1 MQWNKP
7 LGLLVF
13 GLLSFS
19 GLAADFKG
27 QAFSLCVQPTYSNTF
42 VQFKSNTFTAR
53 FKDSILNNTQG
64 RTGLNLAL
72 MWSFKMR
79 SKTRFQTG
87 LMFQNLGFSVQKDN
101 LHFLDTIH
109 SRIGIMSDLSQTGPN
124 YVDFRYRYFQ
134 LALPIAFEQS
144 VYNKKSTQISWVYGG
159 AIGIMYKHL
168 IKAVLHGFSARG
180 NQKVF
185 TFDNPEEG
193 AVRMDVQFQT
203 GIKIATDIDAKG
215 LKVFA
220 QPSIVLPVFSANT
233 AAIRHHLYQ
242 IGLQIGLQYTL
253 QEPTKS

>member
-7 LGLLVF
+7 LGLIVL
-13 GLLSFS
+13 GLLSLS

-27 QAFSLCVQPTYSNTF
+27 QAYSLSVQPSYSNTL
-42 VQFKSNTFTAR
+42 VQFKSNTYSTS
-53 FKDSILNNTQG
+53 FKDSIVNHTHG
-64 RTGLNLAL
+64 RTGLNFNGF
-72 MWSFKMR
+72 WSFKMR
-79 SKTRFQTG
+79 SNSRFQTG

-109 SRIGIMSDLSQTGPN
+109 PRIGIMSDLSQTGPN

-159 AIGIMYKHL
+159 AIGIMYKHS

-203 GIKIATDIDAKG
+203 GLKIATDIDAKG

-233 AAIRHHLYQ
+233 ANIRHHLYQ

-253 QEPTKS
+253 QEPSKS